1 MVYNNKPLT
10 EQDLLRKSS
19 RFVDYDNKRGYFP
32 FAVAN
37 ELVTKYGWKFWQS
50 SSWGYI
56 LEK

>member
-37 ELVTKYGWKFWQS
+37 ELVTKYGKFWQS